1 MELHEQGRSESH
13 NSSKEGDPKRA
24 LSIGEPTTIG
34 NRETAEQYRHAAALR
49 MGSLATAAH
58 HAAGDLEAHFPQ
70 AARYTEAAAAG
81 LTHISNFLYDPNLD
95 EVATLLRNL
104 GRRQPA
110 AVAAGVVVVGLALSW
125 LVKIAMEGGDTTAAD
140 AMVRGGEG
148 GAGGIH

>member
-1 MELHEQGRSESH
+1 MDLHEQDRSESH
-13 NSSKEGDPKRA
+13 NLSKESDPKQA
-24 LSIGEPTTIG
+24 LSIGEPAVIG
-34 NRETAEQYRHAAALR
+34 NRETAERYRHATALR

-70 AARYTEAAAAG
+70 AARYSEAAAAG
-81 LTHISNFLYDPNLD
+81 LTHISNLLHDPNLD

-125 LVKIAMEGGDTTAAD
+125 LVKIAMEGGTTAAD
-140 AMVRGGEG
+140 AMVLGGEG